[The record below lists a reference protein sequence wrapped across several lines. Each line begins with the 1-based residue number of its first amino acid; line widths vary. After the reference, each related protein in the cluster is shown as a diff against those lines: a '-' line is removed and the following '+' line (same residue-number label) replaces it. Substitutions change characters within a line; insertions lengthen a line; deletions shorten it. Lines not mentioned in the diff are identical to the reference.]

1 MSQSRLP
8 GSEFSLTRPWCD
20 GPWCDGPLCD
30 GPWSD
35 GPWSDGAAEAPDATL
50 PVPADEQAA
59 VAAGIAAAP
68 AAMPMKDR
76 RETPERA
83 LMST

>member
-20 GPWCDGPLCD
+20 GLLRDGLLC
-30 GPWSD
+30 
-35 GPWSDGAAEAPDATL
+35 DGAAEAPDAAL

-76 RETPERA
+76 RENPEGV
-83 LMST
+83 LMAT